1 MLLKRIMTI
10 QFLCILLAIN
20 MSEVSAHGI
29 EVNIMIASV
38 DPLEKILKE
47 HTYFPE
53 NFSEAINSIY

>member
-1 MLLKRIMTI
+1 
-10 QFLCILLAIN
+10 